1 MFLNFL
7 VFSMIFNAFRKTS
20 KNHVFQ
26 EIHEN
31 APERLGSLTTSLLLS
46 KTIHFR
52 LLHLVL
58 SMGAVGGFRCVL
70 RRARALRIGPKS
82 TDV

>member
-1 MFLNFL
+1 MFFL
-7 VFSMIFNAFRKTS
+7 K
-20 KNHVFQ
+20 
-26 EIHEN
+26 IHDN
-31 APERLGSLTTSLLLS
+31 APESLGTLKTSILPS

-58 SMGAVGGFRCVL
+58 SMGAVGGFRCFL
-70 RRARALRIGPKS
+70 RRARALRIGPIS

>member
-1 MFLNFL
+1 M
-7 VFSMIFNAFRKTS
+7 AKEPQKRKAT
-20 KNHVFQ
+20 KKHVFK
-26 EIHEN
+26 EICEN
-31 APERLGSLTTSLLLS
+31 APERLGTLTTSILLS
-46 KTIHFR
+46 KSTHFR